1 MCNDFFR
8 NNKSNICDGLDTL
21 FYDLKITVT
30 FTRTASQS
38 TAFDLMLKA
47 KMLIKVGITV
57 ENKQNKEDLAKGCG
71 VETG

>member
-1 MCNDFFR
+1 M
-8 NNKSNICDGLDTL
+8 
-21 FYDLKITVT
+21 T